1 MKIIVYDWMVCDLH
15 LKRSELLVFA
25 VIYAYRRGEWFNIPR
40 KIIAEWV
47 GITTR
52 GVSKIVHELNENGLI
67 EYKVLTDSEVGCYG
81 AFKISENILSK
92 YND

>member
-1 MKIIVYDWMVCDLH
+1 MKIIIYEWMVTELH
-15 LKRSELLVFA
+15 LKRSSLLAFA

-52 GVSKIVHELNENGLI
+52 GVSKIIHELANDGII
-67 EYKVLTDSEVGCYG
+67 EYKVLTDDEVGCYG
-81 AFKISENILSK
+81 VFKISESILSK
-92 YND
+92 YNN